1 MLYFRLLLCVWL
13 FSFSLLSRSLFPLDS
28 ETLRARTFVSR
39 SLPSFLRFF
48 HLLALRFA
56 SPPPPSFRPPSF
68 CNPAFLRGSVSVATG
83 LFFHGFFALRD
94 LDCKKQK
101 KGGSNFIFRFI
112 LFFFFFSLDKF
123 DKFDIFVLTRI
134 MIKLLDDSSRV
145 ELCVYFTRLKFNLII
160 SGNNIERFEVDQIA
174 PTIKSELT
182 NELHRWATCVKT
194 VNNLLGRIISNLTS
208 M

>member
-1 MLYFRLLLCVWL
+1 MILTVKNKKRGGPIL
-13 FSFSLLSRSLFPLDS
+13 SF
-28 ETLRARTFVSR
+28 
-39 SLPSFLRFF
+39 
-48 HLLALRFA
+48 
-56 SPPPPSFRPPSF
+56 
-68 CNPAFLRGSVSVATG
+68 G
-83 LFFHGFFALRD
+83 LFF
-94 LDCKKQK
+94 
-101 KGGSNFIFRFI
+101 
-112 LFFFFFSLDKF
+112 FFFFFSLDKF